1 MSEKL
6 NLKKRI
12 VIPDIQNTAPTLSW
26 ESPDFVLHPRSAKSY
41 VIIVGG
47 ALLISGFMYVQQ
59 IWTGLA
65 LVLFALVYI
74 VFTGRQK
81 PKNVTCALYDE
92 GVVVDG
98 KVYAYEEFKSFWTA
112 YGDIPKIKLQL
123 VGRFAGQ
130 VTTPVSEHDLTVVG
144 QFLTEHLPEEEDK
157 GEDLVDIINR
167 LIKF

>member
-12 VIPDIQNTAPTLSW
+12 LIPDIQNTAPTFSW

-41 VIIVGG
+41 LIIIGG
-47 ALLISGFMYVQQ
+47 ALLVSGFMYSQQ

-65 LVLFALVYI
+65 LVLFALAYI
-74 VFTGRQK
+74 IFTGRQK
-81 PKNVTCALYDE
+81 PKNVTCALYDQ

-112 YGDIPKIKLQL
+112 LGDIPKIKLQL

-130 VTTPVSEHDLTVVG
+130 VSMPVADHDLDTVSK
-144 QFLTEHLPEEEDK
+144 FLIEHLPEEEDK
-157 GEDLVDIINR
+157 GEDLVDVINR
-167 LIKF
+167 MIKF

>member
-12 VIPDIQNTAPTLSW
+12 LIPDIQNTAPTFSW
-26 ESPDFVLHPRSAKSY
+26 ESPDFVLHTRSSKSY
-41 VIIVGG
+41 LIIVGG
-47 ALLISGFMYVQQ
+47 ALLISGFMYSQQ

-65 LVLFALVYI
+65 LVLLSALYI
-74 VFTGRQK
+74 LFTGRQK
-81 PKNVTCALYDE
+81 PKNVTCAVYEE

-130 VTTPVSEHDLTVVG
+130 VSMPIADHDLDIVSK
-144 QFLTEHLPEEEDK
+144 FLLEYLPEEEDK
-157 GEDLVDIINR
+157 GEDLVDVINR
-167 LIKF
+167 MIKF